1 MYAGLFDSS
10 VGSEYIAREIA
21 KCVDLV
27 KEGIH
32 AVILVFSVRTR
43 FSEEETATIRTL
55 QTLFGTKIVDFVI
68 VLFTGGDDLEDNDE
82 TLEDYLG
89 RECPVELKDIIAAS
103 KNRCLVFNN
112 KTKNETKKIEQVEK
126 LIEMVHGVVQQNGGK
141 AYTHGLFSNVK
152 FEAKLQ
158 DVKTKLEQ
166 QLEFETQARLKAE
179 QRAQEIQQQSIDQIR
194 VLNDRLR
201 IALEKPP
208 PPPQIIHHGRR
219 GGRGC
224 VIPPKFPFFFLSR
237 SLLRRPPLQAVAQL
251 HRVSPSSKPNRLSA
265 RPPPTFVVCL
275 KYSRPPSLLV
285 CLPSTSSSSDSPR
298 VRPSRN
304 PSCLSVVPSPAG
316 FNSSSSHEYK
326 PVATSS
332 SKPS

>member
-1 MYAGLFDSS
+1 MVSPLTIVLIGRTGNGKSATGNSILGRRALKSRTSSSGVTRSSELQSCVRKNGQVINVIDTPGLFDSS

-43 FSEEETATIRTL
+43 FSEEEIATVRTL

-89 RECPVELKDIIAAS
+89 RECPVGLKDIIAAS

-208 PPPQIIHHGRR
+208 PPPQIIRHGRR

-224 VIPPKFPFFFLSR
+224 VI
-237 SLLRRPPLQAVAQL
+237 V
-251 HRVSPSSKPNRLSA
+251 
-265 RPPPTFVVCL
+265 
-275 KYSRPPSLLV
+275 
-285 CLPSTSSSSDSPR
+285 
-298 VRPSRN
+298 
-304 PSCLSVVPSPAG
+304 
-316 FNSSSSHEYK
+316 
-326 PVATSS
+326 
-332 SKPS
+332 